1 MSMRT
6 GLTLLAAKR
15 DEGREQG
22 VWRRRF
28 GSILTELAI
37 WLPLSIAAGHVV
49 LFTAWTTW
57 VSFTASSLMPDY
69 TWVGLRNYWAM
80 TRTAN
85 FQIAYVNLLIFGF
98 GFVLLTMALGL
109 LLAILLDQ
117 RVRGE
122 NVLRTIFLYPLAVS
136 FVVTGTVWSWLLNP
150 GLGLQRVVQN
160 LGWQDFRFD
169 WLVQSDKAIYTLIF
183 AGVWQGAGFAMAL
196 FLAGLRSVDA
206 DLVKAAQIDGAGPWR
221 TYRRVLLPT
230 IWPIFITVF
239 VILLRSAITS
249 FDLVRALTGGGPGIS
264 TMLPTLVV
272 YDFMF
277 QRSELGRGSAAAA
290 LIILALLFLVPLGVV
305 VVNSLRSSREI
316 AATSLIGWPSHL
328 IFTNYGQA
336 WNRFCMAEH
345 CWGIEPYM
353 LNSLTL
359 AIPATIISTLLGALA
374 GYSIS
379 LWRFRGDQ
387 FVFGLVTLGIFL
399 PEQMKLIPWVVV
411 LRDLSLM
418 NTIAG
423 LILIHTVQ
431 GMSFT
436 TLFCR
441 NYYVGI
447 PQDLLKAARIDG
459 AGFFRIFWRII
470 LPLSPPILIVTVIF
484 QFTGIWNEFLYGV
497 TFTSGGQQPV
507 TAALIALSAAITSEP
522 MYGEQSAAVLIAA
535 LPTLP

>member
-1 MSMRT
+1 M
-6 GLTLLAAKR
+6 K
-15 DEGREQG
+15 
-22 VWRRRF
+22 
-28 GSILTELAI
+28 
-37 WLPLSIAAGHVV
+37 
-49 LFTAWTTW
+49 WT
-57 VSFTASSLMPDY
+57 
-69 TWVGLRNYWAM
+69 R
-80 TRTAN
+80 
-85 FQIAYVNLLIFGF
+85 II
-98 GFVLLTMALGL
+98 
-109 LLAILLDQ
+109 
-117 RVRGE
+117 
-122 NVLRTIFLYPLAVS
+122 
-136 FVVTGTVWSWLLNP
+136 
-150 GLGLQRVVQN
+150 
-160 LGWQDFRFD
+160 
-169 WLVQSDKAIYTLIF
+169 
-183 AGVWQGAGFAMAL
+183 
-196 FLAGLRSVDA
+196 
-206 DLVKAAQIDGAGPWR
+206 
-221 TYRRVLLPT
+221 
-230 IWPIFITVF
+230 
-239 VILLRSAITS
+239 
-249 FDLVRALTGGGPGIS
+249 
-264 TMLPTLVV
+264 V
-272 YDFMF
+272 Y
-277 QRSELGRGSAAAA
+277 AA
-290 LIILALLFLVPLGVV
+290 LIVLAVLFLVPLSVV
-305 VVNSLRSSREI
+305 VINSLRSSREI
-316 AATSLIGWPSHL
+316 AATSLIGWPTHL
-328 IFTNYGQA
+328 IFSNYAQA
-336 WNRFCMAEH
+336 WNKFCMAEH

-423 LILIHTVQ
+423 LVLIHTVQ

-535 LPTLP
+535 LPTLLVYLFGGRYFLRGLTAGAVK

>member
-1 MSMRT
+1 M
-6 GLTLLAAKR
+6 K
-15 DEGREQG
+15 
-22 VWRRRF
+22 
-28 GSILTELAI
+28 
-37 WLPLSIAAGHVV
+37 
-49 LFTAWTTW
+49 WT
-57 VSFTASSLMPDY
+57 
-69 TWVGLRNYWAM
+69 R
-80 TRTAN
+80 
-85 FQIAYVNLLIFGF
+85 LI
-98 GFVLLTMALGL
+98 
-109 LLAILLDQ
+109 
-117 RVRGE
+117 
-122 NVLRTIFLYPLAVS
+122 
-136 FVVTGTVWSWLLNP
+136 
-150 GLGLQRVVQN
+150 
-160 LGWQDFRFD
+160 
-169 WLVQSDKAIYTLIF
+169 
-183 AGVWQGAGFAMAL
+183 
-196 FLAGLRSVDA
+196 
-206 DLVKAAQIDGAGPWR
+206 
-221 TYRRVLLPT
+221 
-230 IWPIFITVF
+230 
-239 VILLRSAITS
+239 
-249 FDLVRALTGGGPGIS
+249 
-264 TMLPTLVV
+264 V
-272 YDFMF
+272 Y
-277 QRSELGRGSAAAA
+277 AA
-290 LIILALLFLVPLGVV
+290 LIVLAILFLVPLGVV
-305 VVNSLRSSREI
+305 IVNSLRSNQEI
-316 AATSLIGWPSHL
+316 AATSLIDWPTQVVFS
-328 IFTNYGQA
+328 NYAQA
-336 WNRFCMAEH
+336 WNKFCMAEH

-379 LWRFRGDQ
+379 LWRFRGDE

-423 LILIHTVQ
+423 LVLIHTVQ

-447 PQDLLKAARIDG
+447 PQDLLRAARIDG

-535 LPTLP
+535 LPTLLVYLFGGRYFLRGLTAGAVK